1 MMKKQVTKLAGAV
14 GLAAMITACGG
25 GGSSSAV
32 GTTVSDSGN
41 GFVVFAAYDGA
52 AVVARSA
59 TSRATI
65 GGMELWKTNGSSA
78 GTVKIT
84 DANGTGFTVAG
95 YYMAEMNGKIYYP
108 GEDASGEVELWV
120 TDGTGEGTQRVKDID
135 QAGSSWP
142 RDMVASEGKLYV
154 NVFTSAAGRELLVTD
169 GSEAGTELFDL
180 EPLGAST
187 NPVALTPVSGG
198 LFFYD
203 QNDGEVYFSDGTL
216 AGTGI
221 VAQEN
226 QSIASGSLAKYPELI
241 IDDEWLGYQG
251 KLLFTGRYN
260 ASDAEIRLYEL
271 DQNGNIREI
280 SFDDGGNTVRLNITE
295 NVVTS
300 NGKVYFVANSSVGL
314 HIFEYDGSTVSNLT
328 SSEGSRPYHSSLV
341 GTSLGVFMYV
351 EMTGLPPYLL
361 RVDNTNGAAGVGP
374 ALRGSGDYSFAD
386 VEGMVEVDGA
396 IFFSARTEGA
406 GGSDFGIELWKTDGT
421 QQGTDLVKD
430 INDTMAGADSY
441 PYPLTFM
448 YQMPPTVKRGLGRK
462 YLFVANN
469 GSEGFEP
476 WVSDG
481 SEAGTILLKDISAG
495 SGDSI
500 ID

>member
-1 MMKKQVTKLAGAV
+1 MLNKQVTKLAGAI
-14 GLAAMITACGG
+14 GLATMISACGG

-52 AVVARSA
+52 AFVARSA
-59 TSRATI
+59 TPRAAI
-65 GGMELWKTNGSSA
+65 GGMELWKTNGTSA

-84 DANGTGFTVAG
+84 DGNGEGFAVAG

-108 GEDASGEVELWV
+108 GKDASGEEELWV
-120 TDGTGEGTQRVKDID
+120 TDGTGEGTQRLKDINPG
-135 QAGSSWP
+135 GSSFP

-154 NVFTSAAGRELLVTD
+154 NIFTSAAGRELLVTD

-187 NPVALTPVSGG
+187 NPIALTPVSGG

-203 QNDGEVYFSDGTL
+203 QNDGEVYFTDGTL
-216 AGTGI
+216 AGTSI

-226 QSIASGSLAKYPELI
+226 QAIASGSLAKFPELI
-241 IDDEWLGYQG
+241 IDDEWMGYQG
-251 KLLFTGRYN
+251 NLLFTGRYN
-260 ASDAEIRLYEL
+260 ASDAETRLYEL

-280 SFDDGGNTVRLNITE
+280 SFDNGGSTVRLNITE

-300 NGKVYFVANSSVGL
+300 NGKVYFVANSSAGL

-328 SSEGSRPYHSSLV
+328 TSEASRPYHNKLV

-351 EMTGLPPYLL
+351 EMAGLPPYLL
-361 RVDNTNGAAGVGP
+361 RVDNTNGPAGLGL
-374 ALRGSGDYSFAD
+374 ALRGSGDYSFAA
-386 VEGMVEVDGA
+386 VEDMVEVNGTV
-396 IFFSARTEGA
+396 FFRAQTEGT

-430 INDTMAGADSY
+430 INDTMAGAHSY

-448 YQMPPTVKRGLGRK
+448 YQMPPTVKRGLGSK
-462 YLFVANN
+462 YLFAADN

-481 SEAGTILLKDISAG
+481 SNAGTMLLKDISAG
-495 SGDSI
+495 GGDSI

>member
-1 MMKKQVTKLAGAV
+1 MMNKQVTKLAGAI
-14 GLAAMITACGG
+14 GLATMITACGG

-32 GTTVSDSGN
+32 GTTVSNSGN
-41 GFVVFAAYDGA
+41 GFVVFPAYAGA
-52 AVVARSA
+52 AVVARGA
-59 TSRATI
+59 TPRAAI
-65 GGMELWKTNGSSA
+65 GNIELWKTNGSSA

-84 DANGTGFTVAG
+84 DANGAGFAVAG
-95 YYMAEMNGKIYYP
+95 YYMAEMSGKIYYP
-108 GEDASGEVELWV
+108 GEDASGDVELWV

-135 QAGSSWP
+135 TAGSSFP
-142 RDMVASEGKLYV
+142 RNMVASEGKLYV

-187 NPVALTPVSGG
+187 NPEVLTAVDGG

-203 QNDGEVYFSDGTL
+203 QNDGEVYFTDGTL
-216 AGTGI
+216 AGTSI
-221 VAQEN
+221 IALEN
-226 QSIASGSLAKYPELI
+226 QAIASGGLSKYPELI
-241 IDDEWLGYQG
+241 MDDDWVGYQG
-251 KLLFTGRYN
+251 KLLFTGRFN
-260 ASDAEIRLYEL
+260 SADSETRLYEL
-271 DQNGNIREI
+271 DRNGAIAELALA
-280 SFDDGGNTVRLNITE
+280 DGTRLDITE
-295 NVVTS
+295 NVVAS
-300 NGKVYFVANSSVGL
+300 NGKVYFVANSSAGL
-314 HIFEYDGSTVSNLT
+314 HIFEYDGSAVTNLT
-328 SSEGSRPYHSSLV
+328 TSEGSRPYQNRLV

-351 EMTGLPPYLL
+351 EMAGLPPYLL
-361 RVDNTNGAAGVGP
+361 RVNNTNGPAGVGP

-386 VEGMVEVDGA
+386 VANMVEVNGTV
-396 IFFSARTEGA
+396 FFSAYTEGT

-421 QQGTDLVKD
+421 QQGTELVKD

-448 YQMPPTVKRGLGRK
+448 YQVPPTVNQTLGSK
-462 YLFVANN
+462 YLFAADN

-481 SEAGTILLKDISAG
+481 SEAGTMLLKDISAG
-495 SGDSI
+495 GGDSI